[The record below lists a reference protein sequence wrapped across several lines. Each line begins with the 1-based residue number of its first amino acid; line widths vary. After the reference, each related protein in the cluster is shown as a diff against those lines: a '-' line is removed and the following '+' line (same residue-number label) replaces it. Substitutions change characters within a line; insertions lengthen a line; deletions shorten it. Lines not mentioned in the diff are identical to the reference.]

1 MQAGCDGS
9 RGGKDFLGLD
19 SDDSD
24 SDLDIEGSTTPDTNS
39 MHGSFESEQQQQ
51 QQQHHRKSSSNDNNN
66 KSLESG
72 VCSDNNDFAVRKPLA
87 DSLHSFLGHIHQHQ
101 LQQQADNFLAKNW
114 LKSESGGG
122 AGTNGGIGGLS
133 HAAAGGLA
141 GLGSL
146 GGLGS
151 AGLAAGLGGPSANG
165 LPSFFIPFSA
175 AAAAA
180 QLPFPNF
187 LSQASLF
194 HVKDSV

>member
-51 QQQHHRKSSSNDNNN
+51 QHHRKSSSNDNNN

-72 VCSDNNDFAVRKPLA
+72 VGSDNNDFAVRKPLA

-141 GLGSL
+141 GLSSL

-180 QLPFPNF
+180 QGRAEKIVTELFP
-187 LSQASLF
+187 
-194 HVKDSV
+194 